1 MRKKKT
7 LQQQPKRLGLG
18 GNRYEY
24 QRRVNIGRGGVLSFL
39 KKAQIGGARSDGDM
53 QRYPGS

>member
-1 MRKKKT
+1 M
-7 LQQQPKRLGLG
+7 LQQQPKRPGLG